1 MTGHGRGECARN
13 GFKVTVEVSSVNR
26 KQSEISVNLP
36 RELESLEPLVRDEIN
51 RWVSRGRITAKIS
64 LHLGESGY
72 RGRALINSGLAK
84 AYAKEIRKLAQEL
97 RLDNAV
103 TLDLVLRAPGVLQV
117 EDPLW
122 ETETFWPAIAKAL
135 VQALKGLLAM
145 RQREGSHLA
154 EDLSARVAAMR
165 ESVARIG
172 KTAPLMVERYREQLR
187 NRIKNAGLEIP
198 ALDDERLSKE
208 IAYFAD
214 RSDISEELSRLESHF
229 KQFQVCLKSKE
240 PVGRTLDFL
249 AQEMNR
255 EINTLGSKAADSA
268 VSREVVTLKAALEKF
283 REQVQNVE

>member
-240 PVGRTLDFL
+240 PIGRTLDFL